1 MISAPNQLTSE
12 VILKL
17 YLIRHA
23 ESANNAIYSSNGD
36 EDGRSPDPEIT
47 EIGHKQ
53 AALLGEHLANPVGEP
68 RQHPFEA
75 VDDHSFG
82 LTHLY
87 CSLMTRSILTSGYI
101 AEACGLKTVAHP
113 EIFEKGGI
121 YQIQPDRSKMGLPG
135 PNRDYFEKRFPDLT
149 LPKDLNS
156 DGWYSRPAE
165 AEAPFLDRM
174 QKVVADIRQQHE
186 HTEDVVGMVVHG
198 DFIDQ
203 FVNELM
209 NVDRKPENYAKRW
222 VANWAFHNTSISRI
236 DFRDGG
242 HTILYLN
249 RIDHLPAELIT
260 W

>member
-1 MISAPNQLTSE
+1 M
-12 VILKL
+12 KL

-53 AALLGEHLANPVGEP
+53 AALLGKHLANPVGEP
-68 RQHPFEA
+68 RQHPFEKI
-75 VDDHSFG
+75 DDHSFG

-87 CSLMTRSILTSGYI
+87 CSLMTLSILTSGYI
-101 AEACGLKTVAHP
+101 AETCGLQRVAHP
-113 EIFEKGGI
+113 DIFEKGGI
-121 YQIQPDRSKMGLPG
+121 YQIQPDRSKQGLPG
-135 PNRDYFEKRFPDLT
+135 PGRDYFEQRFPDLV
-149 LPKDLNS
+149 LPNNVS
-156 DGWYSRPAE
+156 AEGWYNRPAE
-165 AEAPFLDRM
+165 AVEPFVKRV
-174 QKVVADIRQQHE
+174 KNVVSDIRERHE
-186 HTEDVVGMVVHG
+186 HTNDVVGMVVHG

-203 FVNELM
+203 FVNELL
-209 NVDRKPENYAKRW
+209 NVDRNPHNYAKRW

-236 DFRDGG
+236 DFTDGA
-242 HTILYLN
+242 HTVLYLN

>member
-1 MISAPNQLTSE
+1 M
-12 VILKL
+12 KL

-36 EDGRSPDPEIT
+36 ENGRSPDPEIT
-47 EIGHKQ
+47 DIGHKQ
-53 AALLGEHLANPVGEP
+53 AALLGKHLAHPLAEP

-75 VDDHSFG
+75 IDDHHFG

-101 AEACGLKTVAHP
+101 AEACGLPRVAHP
-113 EIFEKGGI
+113 EIFERGGI
-121 YQIQPDRSKMGLPG
+121 YQILQPDRRKQGLPG
-135 PNRDYFEKRFPDLT
+135 PRREYFEQRFPDLE
-149 LPKDLNS
+149 LPANLNP
-156 DGWYSRPAE
+156 DGWYNRAAE
-165 AEAPFLDRM
+165 TEEPFIERM
-174 QKVVADIRQQHE
+174 ERVVTDIRHRHE
-186 HTEDVVGMVVHG
+186 HTDDVVGMVVHG

-203 FVNELM
+203 FINQLM
-209 NVDRKPENYAKRW
+209 GVERKRENYSSPW

-236 DFRDGG
+236 DFRDGA

-249 RIDHLPAELIT
+249 RIDHLPAGLIT